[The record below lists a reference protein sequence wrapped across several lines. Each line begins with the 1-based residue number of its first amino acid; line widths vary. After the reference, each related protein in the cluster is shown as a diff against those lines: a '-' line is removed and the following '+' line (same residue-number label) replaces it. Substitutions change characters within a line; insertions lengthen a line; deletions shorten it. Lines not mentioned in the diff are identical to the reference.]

1 MNVFVPEV
9 NNVGGAGFLLA
20 SLKKNAPITS
30 PQLSEN
36 SVTFVTVAI
45 APLVFP
51 VNFAPLTTY
60 PKYFSKFANPVTS
73 QLNNL
78 DVAEYVADGA
88 GLARS

>member
-1 MNVFVPEV
+1 MTVPVPRNVPVALLANGKSAGNGIDPSTVDVTLNVFVPEV

-51 VNFAPLTTY
+51 INFAPLTTY
-60 PKYFSKFANPVTS
+60 P
-73 QLNNL
+73 
-78 DVAEYVADGA
+78 
-88 GLARS
+88 